1 MHGQRSARAGSAG
14 DTPRTA
20 RARRRGAA
28 PLRALSDPILLEL
41 VKNALDTIVDEMAIA
56 LVRTAYSN
64 NLKNAMD
71 MSCALCDAD
80 GRLIAQGLTLP
91 LHLGSIPDAM
101 AVLRRKFAGR
111 IAPGDVFIL
120 NDPFE
125 GGTHLP
131 DFYIV
136 KPIFLGKPL
145 VGWAASIG
153 HQLDVGGKTPG
164 GNGCDATEIY
174 QEGLRIPPVKLYVAG
189 QPVEPVFEMIE
200 KNVRV
205 PRQVLGDVRSQVAA
219 CFTGEHGYLKLIAE
233 HGAERFRACTAALL
247 DQAERLARSAIAKMP
262 DGTYAFT
269 DWIDDDGIDPDPI
282 PIRVALTVAGDRIIA
297 DFTGSAP
304 QVRGAINSPLP
315 FTKSAVYAAVRHL
328 VGGDPPNNEGY
339 FRPIEVIAPPGTIV
353 NPVLPASV
361 AARGLTGFRLANA
374 LFGALAQIA
383 PDRVFACE
391 VGGDTGVSFGG
402 YDAQRRPFV
411 FLEFLFGSWGGRPSK
426 DGVDACSSSV
436 VNFSNN
442 PIEVIESEYPLLI
455 ERYGYVPDSGG
466 PGQFRGGLAIL
477 RQYRFLEATGTL
489 QLRTDRR
496 RFLPYGLAGGRP
508 GTPSDNVL
516 NPDTTPRHLPSKC
529 TLEVRKDDVFR
540 HLLAGAGGWGDPL
553 ARDPERVLKDV
564 LEEKLTAPYARREYG
579 VAIDLEA
586 QKVLEEETARLRA
599 ELRAAGEAPR
609 QFGSQ

>member
-1 MHGQRSARAGSAG
+1 MATRE
-14 DTPRTA
+14 
-20 RARRRGAA
+20 
-28 PLRALSDPILLEL
+28 LSDPILLEL
-41 VKNALDTIVDEMAIA
+41 IKNALDTIVDEMAIA

-71 MSCALCDAD
+71 MSCALCDAE

-101 AVLRRKFAGR
+101 ARVRQKFAGR
-111 IAPGDVFIL
+111 THPGDVFIL
-120 NDPFE
+120 NDPYE

-131 DFYIV
+131 DFYIF
-136 KPIFLGKPL
+136 KPIFLESARLGRRGPSPATSSSSQDLDSRL
-145 VGWAASIG
+145 VGWSVSIG

-164 GNGCDATEIY
+164 GNGCDATEIF
-174 QEGLRIPPVKLYVAG
+174 QEGLRIPAIKLYTAEG
-189 QPVEPVFEMIE
+189 PVEAVFELIDR
-200 KNVRV
+200 NVRV

-219 CFTGEHGYLKLIAE
+219 CLTGERAYLKLLAQ
-233 HGAERFRACTAALL
+233 HGPERFQTCTTTLL
-247 DQAERLARSAIAKMP
+247 AQAERLARTAIAKMP
-262 DGTYAFT
+262 DGTYEFT

-282 PIRVALTVAGDRIIA
+282 PLKVALTVDGDRMIA

-304 QVRGAINSPLP
+304 QVRGGINSPLP
-315 FTKSAVYAAVRHL
+315 FTKSAVYATVRHL
-328 VGGDPPNNEGY
+328 IGGDPPNNEGY

-353 NPVLPASV
+353 NPVMPAAV

-402 YDAQRRPFV
+402 YDRERRPFV
-411 FLEFLFGSWGGRPSK
+411 FLEFLFGSWGGRPAK

-442 PIEVIESEYPLLI
+442 PIEVIESEYPLRI

-466 PGQFRGGLAIL
+466 AGKHRGGLAVV

-496 RFLPYGLAGGRP
+496 RFLPYGLAGGRA
-508 GTPSDNVL
+508 GTPSDNIL
-516 NPDTTPRHLPSKC
+516 NPDTDPRQLPSKC
-529 TLEVRKDDVFR
+529 TLEIRAGDVFR

-553 ARDPERVLKDV
+553 ARDPALVLKDV
-564 LEEKLTAPYARREYG
+564 LEEKLTADYARREYG
-579 VAIDLEA
+579 VVIDVAER
-586 QKVLEEETARLRA
+586 KVLAEDTARLRA
-599 ELRAAGEAPR
+599 KLGAHTASPSSAGHP
-609 QFGSQ
+609 

>member
-1 MHGQRSARAGSAG
+1 MRRHRASS
-14 DTPRTA
+14 
-20 RARRRGAA
+20 AA
-28 PLRALSDPILLEL
+28 PPGATRRVGRSRKGGGAHLRALSDPILLEL
-41 VKNALDTIVDEMAIA
+41 IKNALDTIVDEMAIA

-101 AVLRRKFAGR
+101 AQVRRKFAGR
-111 IAPGDVFIL
+111 TEPGDVFIL

-131 DFYIV
+131 DFYIF
-136 KPIFLGKPL
+136 KPIFLGKSL

-174 QEGLRIPPVKLYVAG
+174 QEGLRIPPVKLYAAG
-189 QPVEPVFEMIE
+189 EPVEPMFELIDR
-200 KNVRV
+200 NVRV

-219 CFTGEHGYLKLIAE
+219 CFTGERGYLDLIAR
-233 HGAERFRACTAALL
+233 HGAERFRACTTTLL
-247 DQAERLARSAIAKMP
+247 DQAERLARSAIARMP
-262 DGTYAFT
+262 DGTYEFT
-269 DWIDDDGIDPDPI
+269 DWIDEDGIDPDPI
-282 PIRVALTVAGDRIIA
+282 PIRVAITVAGDRLIA

-339 FRPIEVIAPPGTIV
+339 FRPIEVMAPPGTVV

-361 AARGLTGFRLANA
+361 AARGLTGFRLANV

-383 PDRVFACE
+383 PERVFACE

-411 FLEFLFGSWGGRPSK
+411 FLEFLFGSWGGRPTK

-442 PIEVIESEYPLLI
+442 PIEVIESEYPLMI

-466 PGQFRGGLAIL
+466 PGKFRGGLAIV

-496 RFLPYGLAGGRP
+496 RHLAYGLNGGHS

-516 NPDTTPRHLPSKC
+516 NPDNDPRQLPAKC
-529 TLEVRKDDVFR
+529 TLEVRHGDVYR
-540 HLLAGAGGWGDPL
+540 HVLAGAGGWGDPL
-553 ARDPERVLKDV
+553 ERDPELVLKDV
-564 LEEKLTAPYARREYG
+564 LDEKLTPEYARREYG
-579 VAIDLEA
+579 VVIDAEA
-586 QKVLEEETARLRA
+586 PKVLPADTERV
-599 ELRAAGEAPR
+599 RAASRSSRRAT
-609 QFGSQ
+609 S

>member
-1 MHGQRSARAGSAG
+1 MPTRE
-14 DTPRTA
+14 
-20 RARRRGAA
+20 
-28 PLRALSDPILLEL
+28 LSDPILLEL
-41 VKNALDTIVDEMAIA
+41 IKNALDTIVDEMAIA

-71 MSCALCDAD
+71 MSCALCDAE

-101 AVLRRKFAGR
+101 ARVRQKFAGR
-111 IAPGDVFIL
+111 TNPGDVFIL

-131 DFYIV
+131 DFYIF
-136 KPIFLGKPL
+136 KPIFLDGAL
-145 VGWAASIG
+145 VGWSASIG

-164 GNGCDATEIY
+164 GNGCDATEIF
-174 QEGLRIPPVKLYVAG
+174 QEGLRIPAVKLYAAG
-189 QPVEPVFEMIE
+189 EPVDAVFEMIDR
-200 KNVRV
+200 NVRV

-219 CFTGEHGYLKLIAE
+219 CLTGEKGYLKLIAQ
-233 HGAERFRACTAALL
+233 HGAARFQACTTTLL
-247 DQAERLARSAIAKMP
+247 AQAERLARTAISRMP
-262 DGTYAFT
+262 DGTYEFT
-269 DWIDDDGIDPDPI
+269 DWLDDDGIDPDSI
-282 PIRVALTVAGDRIIA
+282 PLTVALTVAGDRMIA

-304 QVRGAINSPLP
+304 QVRGGINSPLP
-315 FTKSAVYAAVRHL
+315 FTKSAVYATVRHL
-328 VGGDPPNNEGY
+328 IGGDPPNNEGY

-353 NPVLPASV
+353 NPVMPAAV

-402 YDAQRRPFV
+402 YDRERRPFV
-411 FLEFLFGSWGGRPSK
+411 FLEFLFGSWGGRPAR

-466 PGQFRGGLAIL
+466 AGKHRGGLAVE

-496 RFLPYGLAGGRP
+496 RHLPYGLAGGRP

-516 NPDTTPRHLPSKC
+516 NPDGERRQLPSKC
-529 TLEVRKDDVFR
+529 TLEIRQGDVFR
-540 HLLAGAGGWGDPL
+540 HLLAGAGGWGNPL
-553 ARDPERVLKDV
+553 ERDPELVLKDV
-564 LEEKLTAPYARREYG
+564 LEEKLSADYARREYG
-579 VAIDLEA
+579 VAIDVA
-586 QKVLEEETARLRA
+586 ARKVLAEDTAT
-599 ELRAAGEAPR
+599 LRAARRASAR
-609 QFGSQ
+609 

>member
-1 MHGQRSARAGSAG
+1 MPTRE
-14 DTPRTA
+14 
-20 RARRRGAA
+20 
-28 PLRALSDPILLEL
+28 LSDPILLEL
-41 VKNALDTIVDEMAIA
+41 IKNALDTIVDEMAIA

-71 MSCALCDAD
+71 MSCALCDAE

-101 AVLRRKFAGR
+101 ARVRQKFAGR
-111 IAPGDVFIL
+111 TNPGDVFIL

-131 DFYIV
+131 DFYIF
-136 KPIFLGKPL
+136 KPIFLDGAL
-145 VGWAASIG
+145 VGWSASIG

-164 GNGCDATEIY
+164 GNGCDATEIF
-174 QEGLRIPPVKLYVAG
+174 QEGLRIPAVKLYAAG
-189 QPVEPVFEMIE
+189 EPVDAVFEMIDR
-200 KNVRV
+200 NVRV

-219 CFTGEHGYLKLIAE
+219 CLTGEKGYLKLIAQ
-233 HGAERFRACTAALL
+233 HGAARFQACTTTLL
-247 DQAERLARSAIAKMP
+247 AQAERLARTAISRMP
-262 DGTYAFT
+262 DGTYEFT
-269 DWIDDDGIDPDPI
+269 DWLDDDGIDPDPI
-282 PIRVALTVAGDRIIA
+282 PLTVALTVAGDRMIA

-304 QVRGAINSPLP
+304 QVRGGINSPLP
-315 FTKSAVYAAVRHL
+315 FTKSAVYATVRHL
-328 VGGDPPNNEGY
+328 IGGDPPNNEGY

-353 NPVLPASV
+353 NPVMPAAV

-402 YDAQRRPFV
+402 YDRERRPFV
-411 FLEFLFGSWGGRPSK
+411 FLEFLFGSWGGRPAR

-466 PGQFRGGLAIL
+466 AGKHRGGLAVE

-496 RFLPYGLAGGRP
+496 RHLPYGLAGGRP

-516 NPDTTPRHLPSKC
+516 NPDGERRQLPSKC
-529 TLEVRKDDVFR
+529 TLEIRQDDVFR
-540 HLLAGAGGWGDPL
+540 HLLAGAGGWGNPL
-553 ARDPERVLKDV
+553 ERDPELVLKDV
-564 LEEKLTAPYARREYG
+564 LEEKLSADYARREYG
-579 VAIDLEA
+579 VAIDVA
-586 QKVLEEETARLRA
+586 ARKVLAEDTAT
-599 ELRAAGEAPR
+599 LRAARRASAR
-609 QFGSQ
+609 

>member
-1 MHGQRSARAGSAG
+1 MPTRE
-14 DTPRTA
+14 
-20 RARRRGAA
+20 
-28 PLRALSDPILLEL
+28 LSDPILLEL
-41 VKNALDTIVDEMAIA
+41 IKNALDTIVDEMAIA

-71 MSCALCDAD
+71 MSCALCDAE

-101 AVLRRKFAGR
+101 ARVRQKFAGR
-111 IAPGDVFIL
+111 TNPGDVFIL
-120 NDPFE
+120 NDSFE

-131 DFYIV
+131 DFYIF
-136 KPIFLGKPL
+136 KPIFLDGAL
-145 VGWAASIG
+145 VGWSASIG

-164 GNGCDATEIY
+164 GNGCDATEIF
-174 QEGLRIPPVKLYVAG
+174 QEGLRIPAVKLYAAG
-189 QPVEPVFEMIE
+189 EPVDAVFEMIDR
-200 KNVRV
+200 NVRV

-219 CFTGEHGYLKLIAE
+219 CLTGEKGYLKLIAQ
-233 HGAERFRACTAALL
+233 HGAARFQACTTTLL
-247 DQAERLARSAIAKMP
+247 AQAERLARTAISRMP
-262 DGTYAFT
+262 DGTYEFT
-269 DWIDDDGIDPDPI
+269 DWLDDDGIDPDPI
-282 PIRVALTVAGDRIIA
+282 PLTVALTVAGDRMIA

-304 QVRGAINSPLP
+304 QVRGGINSPLP
-315 FTKSAVYAAVRHL
+315 FTKSAVYATVRHL
-328 VGGDPPNNEGY
+328 IGGDPPNNEGY

-353 NPVLPASV
+353 NPVMPAAV

-402 YDAQRRPFV
+402 YDRERRPFV
-411 FLEFLFGSWGGRPSK
+411 FLEFLFGSWGGRPAR

-466 PGQFRGGLAIL
+466 AGKHRGGLAVE
-477 RQYRFLEATGTL
+477 RQYRFLETTGTL

-496 RFLPYGLAGGRP
+496 HHLPYGLAGGRA

-516 NPDTTPRHLPSKC
+516 NPDGDRRQLPSKC
-529 TLEVRKDDVFR
+529 TLEIRQGDVFR

-553 ARDPERVLKDV
+553 ERDPELVLKDV
-564 LEEKLTAPYARREYG
+564 LEEKLSADYARREYG
-579 VAIDLEA
+579 VAIDVA
-586 QKVLEEETARLRA
+586 ARKVLAEDTAT
-599 ELRAAGEAPR
+599 LRAARRASAR
-609 QFGSQ
+609 

>member
-1 MHGQRSARAGSAG
+1 MPTRK
-14 DTPRTA
+14 
-20 RARRRGAA
+20 
-28 PLRALSDPILLEL
+28 LSDPILLEL
-41 VKNALDTIVDEMAIA
+41 IKNALDTIVDEMAIA

-71 MSCALCDAD
+71 MSCALCDAE

-101 AVLRRKFAGR
+101 ARVRQKFAGR
-111 IAPGDVFIL
+111 TNPGDVFIL

-131 DFYIV
+131 DFYIF
-136 KPIFLGKPL
+136 KPIFLDGAL
-145 VGWAASIG
+145 VGWSASIG

-164 GNGCDATEIY
+164 GNGCDATEIF
-174 QEGLRIPPVKLYVAG
+174 QEGLRIPAVKLYAAG
-189 QPVEPVFEMIE
+189 EPVEAVFEMIDR
-200 KNVRV
+200 NVRV

-219 CFTGEHGYLKLIAE
+219 CLTGEKAYLKLIAQ
-233 HGAERFRACTAALL
+233 HGAERFQACTTTLL
-247 DQAERLARSAIAKMP
+247 AQAERLARTAISRMP
-262 DGTYAFT
+262 DGTYEFT
-269 DWIDDDGIDPDPI
+269 DWLDDDGIDPDPI
-282 PIRVALTVAGDRIIA
+282 PLTVALTVAGDRLIA

-304 QVRGAINSPLP
+304 QVRGGINSPLP
-315 FTKSAVYAAVRHL
+315 FTKSAVYATVRHL
-328 VGGDPPNNEGY
+328 IGGDPPNNEGY

-353 NPVLPASV
+353 NPVMPAAV

-402 YDAQRRPFV
+402 YDRERRPFV
-411 FLEFLFGSWGGRPSK
+411 FLEFLFGSWGGRPAR

-466 PGQFRGGLAIL
+466 AGKHRGGLAVE

-496 RFLPYGLAGGRP
+496 QHLPYGLAGGRP

-516 NPDTTPRHLPSKC
+516 NPDGEARQLPSKC
-529 TLEVRKDDVFR
+529 TLEIRRGDVFR

-553 ARDPERVLKDV
+553 ERDPELVLKDV
-564 LEEKLTAPYARREYG
+564 LEEKLSVDYARREYG
-579 VAIDLEA
+579 VAIDVTA
-586 QKVLEEETARLRA
+586 RKVLAEDTAA
-599 ELRAAGEAPR
+599 LRAARRAGGP
-609 QFGSQ
+609 

>member
-1 MHGQRSARAGSAG
+1 MPTRE
-14 DTPRTA
+14 
-20 RARRRGAA
+20 
-28 PLRALSDPILLEL
+28 LSDPILLEL
-41 VKNALDTIVDEMAIA
+41 IKNALDTIVDEMAIA

-71 MSCALCDAD
+71 MSCALCDAE

-91 LHLGSIPDAM
+91 LHLGSIPDAT
-101 AVLRRKFAGR
+101 ARVRQKFADR
-111 IAPGDVFIL
+111 TNPGDVFIL

-131 DFYIV
+131 DFYIF
-136 KPIFLGKPL
+136 KPIFLDGAL
-145 VGWAASIG
+145 VGWSASIG

-164 GNGCDATEIY
+164 GNGCDATEIF
-174 QEGLRIPPVKLYVAG
+174 QEGLRIPAVKLYAAG
-189 QPVEPVFEMIE
+189 EPVDAVFEMIDR
-200 KNVRV
+200 NVRV

-219 CFTGEHGYLKLIAE
+219 CLTGEKGYLKLIAQ
-233 HGAERFRACTAALL
+233 HGAARFQACTTTLL
-247 DQAERLARSAIAKMP
+247 AQAERLARTAISRMP
-262 DGTYAFT
+262 DGTYEFT
-269 DWIDDDGIDPDPI
+269 DWLDDDGIDPDPI
-282 PIRVALTVAGDRIIA
+282 PLTVALTVAGDRMIA

-304 QVRGAINSPLP
+304 QVRGGINSPLP
-315 FTKSAVYAAVRHL
+315 FTKSAVYATVRHL
-328 VGGDPPNNEGY
+328 IGGDPPNNEGY
-339 FRPIEVIAPPGTIV
+339 FRPIDVIAPPGTIV
-353 NPVLPASV
+353 NPVMPAAV

-402 YDAQRRPFV
+402 YDRERRPFV
-411 FLEFLFGSWGGRPSK
+411 FLEFLFGSWGGRPAR

-466 PGQFRGGLAIL
+466 AGKHRGGLAVE

-496 RFLPYGLAGGRP
+496 RHLPYGLAGGRP

-516 NPDTTPRHLPSKC
+516 NPDGERRQLPSKC
-529 TLEVRKDDVFR
+529 TLEIRQGDVFR

-553 ARDPERVLKDV
+553 ERDPELVLKDV
-564 LEEKLTAPYARREYG
+564 LEEKLSADYARREYG
-579 VAIDLEA
+579 VAIDVA
-586 QKVLEEETARLRA
+586 ARKVLTEDTAT
-599 ELRAAGEAPR
+599 LRAARRAGAR
-609 QFGSQ
+609 

>member
-1 MHGQRSARAGSAG
+1 MAVTTESRKAGDGEARGRSA
-14 DTPRTA
+14 
-20 RARRRGAA
+20 
-28 PLRALSDPILLEL
+28 RALSDPILLEL

-71 MSCALCDAD
+71 MSCALCDAE

-101 AVLRRKFAGR
+101 AQVRRKFAGR

-131 DFYIV
+131 DFYIF
-136 KPIFLGKPL
+136 KPIFLDGAL

-164 GNGCDATEIY
+164 GNGCDATEIF
-174 QEGLRIPPVKLYVAG
+174 QEGLRIPPVKLWSAG
-189 QPVEPVFEMIE
+189 APVDAVFELIDR
-200 KNVRV
+200 NVRV

-219 CFTGEHGYLKLIAE
+219 CLTGERGYLKLIAE
-233 HGAERFRACTAALL
+233 HGAERFRACTVALL

-262 DGTYAFT
+262 DGIYEFT

-282 PIRVALTVAGDRIIA
+282 PIRVKLTVDGDRLIA
-297 DFTGSAP
+297 DFSGSAP
-304 QVRGAINSPLP
+304 QVRGGINSPLP
-315 FTKSAVYAAVRHL
+315 FTKSAVYATVRHL
-328 VGGDPPNNEGY
+328 IGGDPPNNEGY

-353 NPVLPASV
+353 NPVMPAAV

-374 LFGALAQIA
+374 LFGALARIA

-391 VGGDTGVSFGG
+391 VGGDTGISFGG

-411 FLEFLFGSWGGRPSK
+411 FLEFLFGSWGGRPAR

-442 PIEVIESEYPLLI
+442 PIEVIESEYPLMI

-466 PGQFRGGLAIL
+466 AGKFRGGLAVE

-496 RFLPYGLAGGRP
+496 HHLPYGLSGGRS
-508 GTPSDNVL
+508 GTPSDNTL
-516 NPDTTPRHLPSKC
+516 RREGEARQLPPKC
-529 TLEVRKDDVFR
+529 TIEVRRGDVFR

-553 ARDPERVLKDV
+553 DRDPERVLQDV
-564 LEEKLTAPYARREYG
+564 LEEKLTAEYARREYG
-579 VAIDLEA
+579 VAIDPA
-586 QKVLEEETARLRA
+586 APRVLASETARLRA
-599 ELRAAGEAPR
+599 AMRVDRARPPR
-609 QFGSQ
+609 SD

>member
-1 MHGQRSARAGSAG
+1 MATRE
-14 DTPRTA
+14 
-20 RARRRGAA
+20 
-28 PLRALSDPILLEL
+28 LSDPILLEL
-41 VKNALDTIVDEMAIA
+41 ITSALDTVVDEMAIA

-71 MSCALCDAD
+71 MSCALCDAE
-80 GRLIAQGLTLP
+80 GRLIAQGMTLP

-101 AVLRRKFAGR
+101 ARVRAKFVGR

-131 DFYIV
+131 DFYIF
-136 KPIFLGKPL
+136 KPIFADGA
-145 VGWAASIG
+145 VTGWAASIG

-164 GNGCDATEIY
+164 GNGCDATEIF
-174 QEGLRIPPVKLYVAG
+174 QEGLRIPPVKLYSAG
-189 QPVEPVFEMIE
+189 EPVEAVFELIDR
-200 KNVRV
+200 NVRV

-219 CFTGEHGYLKLIAE
+219 CLTGERAYLRLIAE
-233 HGAERFRACTAALL
+233 HGAERFRGCTALLL
-247 DQAERLARSAIAKMP
+247 DRAERLARSAIAKMP
-262 DGTYAFT
+262 DGVYAFT
-269 DWIDDDGIDPDPI
+269 DWLDDDGIDPDPI
-282 PIRVALTVAGDRIIA
+282 PLRVQITVEGERLVA

-304 QVRGAINSPLP
+304 QVRGGINSPLP
-315 FTKSAVYAAVRHL
+315 FTKSAVYASVRHL
-328 VGGDPPNNEGY
+328 IGGSPPNNEGY
-339 FRPIEVIAPPGTIV
+339 FRPIEVVAPPGTIV
-353 NPVLPASV
+353 NPVMPAAV

-402 YDAQRRPFV
+402 YDEARRPFV
-411 FLEFLFGSWGGRPSK
+411 FLEFLFGSWGGRPTK

-442 PIEVIESEYPLLI
+442 PVEVIESEYPLLI

-466 PGQFRGGLAIL
+466 AGKHRGGLAVE
-477 RQYRFLEATGTL
+477 RQYRFLEAIGTL

-508 GTPSDNVL
+508 GTPSDNTLVSGGESQQ
-516 NPDTTPRHLPSKC
+516 LPGKC
-529 TLEVRKDDVFR
+529 TLEIRRGDVFR

-553 ARDPERVLKDV
+553 ERDPALVLRDV
-564 LEEKLTAPYARREYG
+564 LEEKLTAEYVRREYG
-579 VAIDLEA
+579 VVIDA
-586 QKVLEEETARLRA
+586 AAGRVLAEETARLRA
-599 ELRAAGEAPR
+599 NLVMRPR
-609 QFGSQ
+609 